1 MMRGKHYKS
10 ERLDQATCFP
20 PISSESSQ
28 VLILGSFPGKLSLEK
43 QQYYAHQRN
52 SFWPVMGKLLE
63 FDPLISYQRRIDTLK
78 ENNIA
83 LWDVLASC
91 VRPGSLDSSI
101 VPRSMVIN
109 DFVEFF
115 SNSLKVKTLFFNGRK
130 AEIEFTR
137 QVLIH
142 RDVQSRNL
150 VLQCLPST
158 SPAMAMLSF
167 NQKVEAWSVIKKF
180 L

>member
-1 MMRGKHYKS
+1 MMRGKNYKS
-10 ERLDQATCFP
+10 EGFDRATCFP
-20 PISSESSQ
+20 PLSSESSQ

-43 QQYYAHQRN
+43 RQYYAHQRN
-52 SFWPVMGKLLE
+52 SFWPVMGRLLD
-63 FDPLISYQRRIDTLK
+63 FDPLLSYQRRIDILK
-78 ENNIA
+78 ENKIA

-101 VPRSMVIN
+101 ELRSMVIN
-109 DFVEFF
+109 DFIEYFTD
-115 SNSLKVKTLFFNGRK
+115 SPMVKALFFNGRK